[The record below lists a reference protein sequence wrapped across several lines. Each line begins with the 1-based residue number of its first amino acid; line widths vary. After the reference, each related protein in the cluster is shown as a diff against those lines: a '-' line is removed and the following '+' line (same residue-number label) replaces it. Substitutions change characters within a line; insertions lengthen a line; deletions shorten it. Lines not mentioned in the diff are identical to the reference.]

1 MKVLVAA
8 VGKPPKGWVAEG
20 LSEYTERLKGVLSI
34 EWHFFKTDDQLIA
47 FVKKQRQ
54 IVLLDPNGKQVT
66 SPAFSTLFHQKIVE
80 GGASITFV
88 IGGSDGLPESLK
100 SQGYLLS
107 LSSLTFTHQMVPLI
121 LIEQI
126 YRATEIEKGSAYH
139 K

>member
-20 LSEYTERLKGVLSI
+20 LSEYTERLKALLSI

-54 IVLLDPNGKQVT
+54 IILLDPNGKQVT
-66 SPAFSTLFHQKIVE
+66 SLAFSTLFLQKMVE

-100 SQGYLLS
+100 SQGHLLS

-126 YRATEIEKGSAYH
+126 YRATEIEKGTAYH